1 MNNAAA
7 CSSTLE
13 EAAFVA
19 AFAAS
24 SYESTAIR
32 VNKPFNPMLGE
43 TFECD
48 RRAEHGWRVLFE
60 QVRRERERERENI
73 QVHVCKKSQQM
84 LEAREKRKDKF
95 LTDFCVN
102 LIIFNFM
109 CCILNIVIYI
119 RLVIILQC

>member
-1 MNNAAA
+1 
-7 CSSTLE
+7 
-13 EAAFVA
+13 
-19 AFAAS
+19 
-24 SYESTAIR
+24 
-32 VNKPFNPMLGE
+32 MLGE